1 MAEEDTSKTWAGCG
15 TIKDTVSLAD
25 GTFRCASCN
34 LFVDRDVNGVRNILI
49 ECFYHISIDTHTRTA
64 FMVL

>member
-1 MAEEDTSKTWAGCG
+1 MTEEYTSKTYTDCG
-15 TIKDTVSLAD
+15 TVNGTLSLAD
-25 GTFRCASCN
+25 RTACCAYCN